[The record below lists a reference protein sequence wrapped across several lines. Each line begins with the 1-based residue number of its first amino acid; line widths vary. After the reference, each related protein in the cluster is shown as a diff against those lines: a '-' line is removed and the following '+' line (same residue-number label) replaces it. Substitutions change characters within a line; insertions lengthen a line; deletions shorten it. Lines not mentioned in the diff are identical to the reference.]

1 MPNPTIYTFFPPML
15 NKPVRG
21 LLETGQTIHTNRIVM
36 IEESRVAHTLLGPG
50 SGYFVTT
57 SSGSHYTLI
66 ILPVSAFKA
75 WLADF
80 LGVSANTQTEVI
92 APR

>member
-1 MPNPTIYTFFPPML
+1 MPEPTIYTFLPPLL

-21 LLETGQTIHTNRIVM
+21 LLETGQTIHTNRIVIM
-36 IEESRVAHTLLGPG
+36 EESRVAHALLGPS

-57 SSGSHYTLI
+57 SNGSHYKLI
-66 ILPVSAFKA
+66 VLPVSAFQS

-80 LGVSANTQTEVI
+80 LGVPPKEVAI
-92 APR
+92 T